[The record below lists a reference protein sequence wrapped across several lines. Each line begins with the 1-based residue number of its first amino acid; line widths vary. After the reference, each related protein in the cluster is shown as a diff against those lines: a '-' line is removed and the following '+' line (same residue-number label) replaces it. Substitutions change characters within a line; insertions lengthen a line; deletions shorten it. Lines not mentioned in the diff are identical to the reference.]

1 MDDTLMGL
9 TGSTTTRPYDIA
21 AVFLRLGL
29 GVGLLSAV
37 ADRLG
42 LWGPPGTPLVSWG
55 NFHNFLLYTAKLNPW
70 CPTACLQLLG
80 VVVTISEAGLGMLLI
95 LGLWMRVAGL
105 LNGILALTFA
115 AAMTFVLGV
124 HAPLNYEVFVFSAAS
139 FLLAT
144 LKPDKL
150 SLDAFR
156 IRIPRKER
164 RKKPARE
171 LKRA

>member
-1 MDDTLMGL
+1 
-9 TGSTTTRPYDIA
+9 
-21 AVFLRLGL
+21 
-29 GVGLLSAV
+29 
-37 ADRLG
+37 
-42 LWGPPGTPLVSWG
+42 
-55 NFHNFLLYTAKLNPW
+55 
-70 CPTACLQLLG
+70 
-80 VVVTISEAGLGMLLI
+80 VTISEAGLGMLLI